1 MERTAKT
8 YAAAIDSLNVESN
21 YLPKGGVTHCN
32 EFAQDVMKK
41 MSVPPCLVV

>member
-21 YLPKGGVTHCN
+21 YLPKGVLLIVTNLH
-32 EFAQDVMKK
+32 K
-41 MSVPPCLVV
+41 M